1 MKRRKNFLKA
11 VAALLCC
18 TAAVSGFISD
28 TGAATVS
35 AAENTQS
42 ADVSVIETSYENDDT
57 SSGES
62 SEAYEI
68 PAYLSDKQNDVRE
81 IRTYK
86 AFSYFVNDEGTVT
99 LISYAGFD
107 NSVKIP
113 TVIGRLPVTEIS
125 DQAFMGKK
133 PLFNIT
139 LPAGLKKIGSKAFAG
154 CTRLK
159 EITIPSGIEYI
170 ADDAFGNPEE
180 EGMSLKKIT
189 GIGNTAAQTFAE
201 KYGIDFNDIGI
212 PTGLTL
218 SQTSVEIKKGK
229 TYTISGTVSPS
240 TAADKTLKWTTS
252 DSTIAN
258 VKNGIIT
265 AVGTG
270 SAVISAETSNGI
282 TAVCSVTVIPGITP
296 SLKLN
301 KTSVSIGKNESYT
314 LVPTLKSD
322 SDEVIKWNCSDKSI
336 VRVNG
341 GKITGYKT
349 GTATV
354 KAYTASG
361 LTASCTVFV
370 KSAPKTVSLSKSVV
384 SLGLGENF
392 ELNAVLPSGTAAAV
406 RTFSSSNENVVK
418 MTKTDWKAQF
428 KAAAL
433 GTATVS
439 VKLYNGVTASCTVN
453 VRKAPS
459 SISLSST
466 VINMRVGET
475 SSLSSI
481 IPADCAA
488 ANRVYICMNSTV
500 IKMTKSNWTA
510 EFKALKTGTTT
521 IRVSIYNG
529 KTADCK
535 IVVSNAP
542 KIYLSPSN
550 QYANTYS
557 YGFTNEMEQ
566 CNRIADATKIALER
580 CGFIVK
586 KAPKL
591 QDMFVSIDES
601 NSWGADLH
609 MPIHTNAGGGAG
621 TMCMVYKRTAETLKY
636 AEPIYRAVQAVTP
649 GKTNYG
655 VQEYPKLNELKRTN
669 KIAVYTEVDFHDN
682 PMIAK
687 WIIENP
693 KTIAEAFAKG
703 VCEAYGYKYI
713 AP

>member
-1 MKRRKNFLKA
+1 MIRRKSFLKA
-11 VAALLCC
+11 IAAVLCC
-18 TAAVSGFISD
+18 TATVSGFIFD

-35 AAENTQS
+35 AAE
-42 ADVSVIETSYENDDT
+42 VSTIEAVKENEDTPSDELSETSQ
-57 SSGES
+57 
-62 SEAYEI
+62 I
-68 PAYLSDKQNDVRE
+68 PTYFSDNQSDVKE

-86 AFSYFVNDEGTVT
+86 AFKYFVTDEKTVT
-99 LISYAGFD
+99 LTSYTGFD
-107 NSVKIP
+107 NSIKIP
-113 TVIGRLPVTEIS
+113 TVIARLPVTEIS

-133 PLFNIT
+133 SLFDIT
-139 LPAGLKKIGSKAFAG
+139 LPSGLKKIDSKAFAG

-159 EITIPSGIEYI
+159 EITFPSGIEFI
-170 ADDAFGNPEE
+170 ADDAFGDPEE
-180 EGMSLKKIT
+180 ESVSLKKIN
-189 GIGNTAAQTFAE
+189 GIGNTAAQSFAE
-201 KYGIDFNDIGI
+201 KYEIAFNDIGI

-218 SQTSVEIKKGK
+218 SQTSIEIKKGK
-229 TYTISGTVSPS
+229 TYTILGTVSPS

-252 DSTIAN
+252 DSTIAK
-258 VKNGIIT
+258 VQNGIIT

-282 TAVCSVTVIPGITP
+282 TAVCNVTVIPGITP

-301 KTSVSIGKNESYT
+301 KTSISIGQNESYT

-322 SDEVIKWNCSDKSI
+322 LNETIKWNSSDKSI
-336 VRVNG
+336 VKVSG

-349 GTATV
+349 GTATI

-384 SLGLGENF
+384 SLGLGEKF
-392 ELNAVLPSGTAAAV
+392 ELNAILPSGTAAAV
-406 RTFSSSNENVVK
+406 RTFSSSNEKIVK

-428 KAAAL
+428 TAASL

-459 SISLSST
+459 LISLSST
-466 VINMRVGET
+466 VINLRVGET

-488 ANRVYICMNSTV
+488 ANRVYICMNSSV

-510 EFKALKTGTTT
+510 EFKALKTGTTN

-621 TMCMVYKRTAETLKY
+621 TMCMVYKKTPETMKY
-636 AEPIYRAVQAVTP
+636 AEPIYRAVQSVTP
-649 GKTNYG
+649 GKGNYG